1 MVVRLRL
8 SASAL
13 LVLLL
18 VASPGVAQD
27 FPGTAELA
35 QMLAADQAVR
45 HNKTAEQFRDRA
57 FLQTMMSEDA
67 ERRRR
72 TGGLLEAGAVL
83 TAKTI
88 APQRSSSSTAPLL
101 RLTSLTAR
109 RSRPWPRGCRE
120 RLDRRSDA

>member
-35 QMLAADQAVR
+35 QMLAADPAVR

-83 TAKTI
+83 TAEDYRAAAFI
-88 APQRSSSSTAPLL
+88 FQRLPS
-101 RLTSLTAR
+101 
-109 RSRPWPRGCRE
+109 
-120 RLDRRSDA
+120 